1 LAKSKVSNFNTS
13 DVITS
18 LEAMK
23 NKLQEYHARYDSCDT
38 IDKVNIEKSYNRGI
52 HRDLLM
58 ARLQLESC
66 IESIERYQVA
76 LDEGRCFSEYNG

>member
-1 LAKSKVSNFNTS
+1 MAKSKVANFNTS

-23 NKLQEYHARYDSCDT
+23 NKLQEYHRVILLIRS
-38 IDKVNIEKSYNRGI
+38 NIEKSYLVYSFRHNRGI

-66 IESIERYQVA
+66 IESIERYQIA
-76 LDEGRCFSEYNG
+76 LDEGREYNG